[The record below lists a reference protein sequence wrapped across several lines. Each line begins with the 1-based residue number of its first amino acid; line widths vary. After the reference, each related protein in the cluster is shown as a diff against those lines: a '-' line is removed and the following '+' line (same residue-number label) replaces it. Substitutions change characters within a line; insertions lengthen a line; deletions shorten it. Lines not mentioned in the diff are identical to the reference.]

1 MSFQQIA
8 EPAQSGSLESDA
20 NELLEDVCVCD
31 VNVGNADIDF
41 LVLLGPDAER
51 SISIPYLHLPPRAPH
66 PFIGTQKFVLHQ
78 GDAIVVKECVAEVQ
92 VPPILQR
99 FQHLTQQA
107 DAHGSPEL
115 VDELAVDVLFL

>member
-1 MSFQQIA
+1 MQQFA
-8 EPAQSGSLESDA
+8 QSAQSGLLESHA
-20 NELLEDVCVCD
+20 NELLQNVRVGD
-31 VNVGNADIDF
+31 VNVGNADIGF
-41 LVLLGPDAER
+41 LVVLGPDAER

-107 DAHGSPEL
+107 NAHGSPEL
-115 VDELAVDVLFL
+115 VDKLAVDVLFL